1 MEITCRFVLAF
12 LVYAGANAILVMLA
26 AMLCVYVGPSA
37 AGSGIPEVKAYLN
50 GVDTPNVFSLNTLFV
65 KVSMSTSLSLSLS
78 LTVCVC
84 VCVCV
89 SLSLSLSVSLCT
101 TLLHLHPLSPFHK
114 QQLHLLVLETCKIFF
129 HKEPWPDSPS
139 YTCQPIIN
147 RRSPI

>member
-65 KVSMSTSLSLSLS
+65 KVSVSTSLSLSLS
-78 LTVCVC
+78 LTVRARA
-84 VCVCV
+84 CV
-89 SLSLSLSVSLCT
+89 SLCLCVPPYYIF
-101 TLLHLHPLSPFHK
+101 TLYLPFTNSNCTF
-114 QQLHLLVLETCKIFF
+114 LC
-129 HKEPWPDSPS
+129 
-139 YTCQPIIN
+139 
-147 RRSPI
+147 

>member
-1 MEITCRFVLAF
+1 VEITCRFVLAF

-65 KVSMSTSLSLSLS
+65 KVSVSTSLSLSLS
-78 LTVCVC
+78 HCARTSVC
-84 VCVCV
+84 
-89 SLSLSLSVSLCT
+89 LSVSLCT
-101 TLLHLHPLSPFHK
+101 TRLHIHPLSPIHK

-139 YTCQPIIN
+139 YTCRPDSGDNQ
-147 RRSPI
+147 

>member
-1 MEITCRFVLAF
+1 VEITCRFVLAF

-65 KVSMSTSLSLSLS
+65 KVSVSTSLSLS

-84 VCVCV
+84 VCVCM
-89 SLSLSLSVSLCT
+89 SLSLCLCVPPYYIFT
-101 TLLHLHPLSPFHK
+101 HLSPFHK

-139 YTCQPIIN
+139 YTCRPDSGDNQ
-147 RRSPI
+147 

>member
-65 KVSMSTSLSLSLS
+65 KVSVSTSLSLSLS
-78 LTVCVC
+78 L
-84 VCVCV
+84 
-89 SLSLSLSVSLCT
+89 SLSHCARASVCLSVSLCT
-101 TLLHLHPLSPFHK
+101 TQLHIHPLSPIHK

-139 YTCQPIIN
+139 YTCRPDSGDNQ
-147 RRSPI
+147 

>member
-1 MEITCRFVLAF
+1 VEMTCRFVLAF

-65 KVSMSTSLSLSLS
+65 KVGMSTSLSLSHR
-78 LTVCVC
+78 VRACV
-84 VCVCV
+84 
-89 SLSLSLSVSLCT
+89 SLSVSLCT
-101 TLLHLHPLSPFHK
+101 TLLHFHPLSPIHK

-139 YTCQPIIN
+139 YTCRPDSGDNQ
-147 RRSPI
+147 